1 MSKIVREQPPV
12 KASQRV
18 GISCTHLEKNVVIA
32 YGINLMNVTSVD
44 LRLHRLPIHNFSM
57 LFVLEQSIGETTL
70 DIMAIVSL

>member
-12 KASQRV
+12 EASQRV

-44 LRLHRLPIHNFSM
+44 LRLHRLPIHNFSVF
-57 LFVLEQSIGETTL
+57 FVLEQSIREITL
-70 DIMAIVSL
+70 DIKVILSL